1 MFNKKPLADTATR
14 RPSTGAQAKIYSRDN
29 VARYSERARQRRRS
43 HTIRH
48 VALIVVLGVLL
59 SAYRCRPVV
68 CHHYGQARRF

>member
-1 MFNKKPLADTATR
+1 MFNKKPLADNTR

-59 SAYRCRPVV
+59 AVLASIAAYLDLKPAKR
-68 CHHYGQARRF
+68 A